1 MAYIGKKPTAA
12 PLTSSDVADG
22 IITNA
27 KLAQDIISGDTALG
41 AEPADTDEFLVSDAG
56 TLKRMDYSYIKASS
70 AWTHIKTVTASS
82 SSEVEFINGASS
94 VTFDNTY
101 NFYVV
106 IGQSIVAA
114 SNNVELYMFS
124 TNDGS
129 SYETLYDFVEVRG
142 IQGQGS
148 PVILTTTTDFGHV
161 GSFGNASGKC
171 GAFVLNL
178 PNPSTAGTYHT
189 CFGTAVVN
197 DDQGYLRTG
206 MFGGQHETAEAY
218 TGIKFAMSSG
228 NIASGTFSLY
238 GLTT

>member
-1 MAYIGKKPTAA
+1 M
-12 PLTSSDVADG
+12 SG
-22 IITNA
+22 IIGSYHNIRGSGIVN
-27 KLAQDIISGDTALG
+27 KLGTDGQVFTSTGVGGTAG
-41 AEPADTDEFLVSDAG
+41 FEDAAG
-56 TLKRMDYSYIKASS
+56 GG

-82 SSEVEFINGASS
+82 SSEVEFIDGASS

-114 SNNVELYMFS
+114 SDNVELDMFS

-129 SYETLYDFVEVRG
+129 SYETLYDYVEVRG
-142 IQGQGS
+142 IQGQGA
-148 PVILTTTTDFGHV
+148 PTILTTTADFGHV
-161 GSFGNASGKC
+161 GTFGNASGKC

-178 PNPSTAGTYHT
+178 PNPSTSGTYHT
-189 CFGTAVVN
+189 AFGTAVVN
-197 DDQGYLRTG
+197 DDAGTLRTG
-206 MFGGQHETAEAY
+206 MFGAQHETAEAY
-218 TGIKFAMSSG
+218 TGIKFAMTSG